1 MGFYFLFQDGIMGAF
16 VEISGVLLKGIE
28 EMVEEGYFNDR
39 TEAVNRAVEEML
51 QRYKIGKLRMKGK
64 REGGSVGK

>member
-1 MGFYFLFQDGIMGAF
+1 MGFYFLFQDGIMGTF
-16 VEISGVLLKGIE
+16 VEISEVLLKGIE

-51 QRYKIGKLRMKGK
+51 QRYKLGKLRMKGK
-64 REGGSVGK
+64 REGV